1 MILPMLTIIIP
12 TFNNAATLGK
22 TIKSMRK
29 NDMDVFDIIAID
41 GGSDDLSATIAA
53 SLGASVFTTKPGR
66 GRQLAFGAN
75 KAIENGATW
84 LLFLHADGVVLD
96 GVTEIITDFIN
107 NPKNINRAGYFKLSF
122 NDKTNDAL
130 RVGALANWRAET
142 FGLPYGDQGF
152 LISTNFY
159 KKLGGFKPE
168 LDLME
173 DVDMAMRV
181 GKKNFVQLDGEIETS
196 AEKYV
201 RDGWVLRPLK
211 NILCLLLYLGGAS
224 QKTIKGIYK

>member
-1 MILPMLTIIIP
+1 MLSIIIP
-12 TFNNAATLGK
+12 TFNSAATLGK
-22 TIKSMRK
+22 AIKSMRK
-29 NDMDVFDIIAID
+29 NDMDVFDTMVVD
-41 GGSDDLSATIAA
+41 GGSDDLSATIGA
-53 SLGASVFTTKPGR
+53 SLGASVFTTQPGR
-66 GRQLAFGAN
+66 GRQLAFGAD

-84 LLFLHADGVVLD
+84 LLFVHGDSVLPD

-122 NDKTNDAL
+122 SDDSADAT
-130 RVGALANWRAET
+130 RVSGLANWRAET

-152 LISTNFY
+152 LISASFY
-159 KKLGGFKPE
+159 KKLGGFKSE

-211 NILCLLLYLGGAS
+211 NILCLLLYLGGAG